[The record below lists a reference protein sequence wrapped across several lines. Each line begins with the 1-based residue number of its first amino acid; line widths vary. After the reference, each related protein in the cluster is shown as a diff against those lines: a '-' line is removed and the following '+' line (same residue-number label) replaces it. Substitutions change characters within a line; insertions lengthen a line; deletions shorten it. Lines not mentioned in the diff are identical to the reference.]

1 MKPQRT
7 LKRKITTEDTENTV
21 ESRPDPWREGKEDMN
36 FSVNSVP
43 SVVNSD
49 SVSSV
54 VNPALHGLNE
64 ETKGG
69 VNFKK
74 EDRECRQNN

>member
-7 LKRKITTEDTENTV
+7 LKRKITTEDTENT
-21 ESRPDPWREGKEDMN
+21 EGKEDMN